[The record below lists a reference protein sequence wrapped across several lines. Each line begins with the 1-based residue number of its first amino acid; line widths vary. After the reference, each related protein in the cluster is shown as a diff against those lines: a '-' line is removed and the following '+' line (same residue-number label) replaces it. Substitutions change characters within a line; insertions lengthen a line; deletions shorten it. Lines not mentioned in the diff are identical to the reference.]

1 MNATPSAVPRLP
13 QGEFIALIAALFA
26 TIAISID
33 AMLPAMPEIAAALS
47 PNAPNRAQL
56 VVTSFVFGM
65 GIGTLFAG
73 PLADRFGRKYV
84 IMAGGAVYMLASLA
98 CYFAGSLDALLIARV
113 VQGIGAAAPRTVSM
127 ALMRD
132 LYKGREMARIMSFVM
147 MVFIMVPAVAPLM
160 GQGVIALAGWHA
172 IFLVYVG
179 FAVLTL
185 IWLGLRQPETLT
197 PENRRSLSLPS
208 LWAATKELMSH
219 RIVLVSI
226 AAQTL
231 TLAALF
237 ATLSSMQG
245 IFDQRFGRAD
255 SFALWFAFIAVGS
268 SLGSIINAKVV
279 MRMGM
284 RKVVSMTY
292 AGVLVLT
299 LGLLVLNAVELMPE
313 VLAFPAHL
321 LWSIVLFAMMGL
333 SMGNLNALAMEPVG
347 HIAGLAASVTSAIST
362 VISVALAVPVGQAF
376 DGTALPLMAGV
387 SVFIGLAWVLMQLAP
402 KREESVKPLA

>member
-1 MNATPSAVPRLP
+1 MSPTKQLS
-13 QGEFIALIAALFA
+13 QSEFIALIAALFA
-26 TIAISID
+26 TIALSID
-33 AMLPAMPEIAAALS
+33 AMLPALPAIAAALS
-47 PNAPNRAQL
+47 ADDPNRAQL

-65 GIGTLFAG
+65 GVGTLFAG
-73 PLADRFGRKYV
+73 PLADRFGRKSIILFGTLIY
-84 IMAGGAVYMLASLA
+84 MAASLA
-98 CYFAGSLDALLIARV
+98 CYLAGSLDALLIARV

-160 GQGVIALAGWHA
+160 GQGVIAVAGWHA
-172 IFLVYVG
+172 IFLVYIV
-179 FAVLTL
+179 FAL
-185 IWLGLRQPETLT
+185 IAMSWMGLRQPETLT
-197 PENRRSLSLPS
+197 PENRRSLALGAM
-208 LWAATKELMSH
+208 WEATKELLSH

-245 IFDQRFGRAD
+245 IFDQRFDRAD

-268 SLGSIINAKVV
+268 SLGSITNARVV
-279 MRMGM
+279 MRLGM
-284 RKVVSMTY
+284 RRVVVMTY
-292 AGVLVLT
+292 AGMLALT
-299 LGLLVLNAVELMPE
+299 LLLLVINASGLMPE

-321 LWSIVLFAMMGL
+321 LWSIALFAMMGL

-362 VISVALAVPVGQAF
+362 VVSVALAVPVGLAF
-376 DGTALPLMAGV
+376 NGTALPLMAGV
-387 SVFIGLAWVLMQLAP
+387 SVFMALALALMPLAP
-402 KREESVKPLA
+402 RREESVKPLA

>member
-1 MNATPSAVPRLP
+1 MNPTQSAIPRIP

-33 AMLPAMPEIAAALS
+33 AMLPAMPSIAAALS
-47 PNAPNRAQL
+47 PDAPNRAQL

-84 IMAGGAVYMLASLA
+84 IMAGGGLYMLASLA

-113 VQGIGAAAPRTVSM
+113 IQGIGAAAPRTVSM

-185 IWLGLRQPETLT
+185 VWLGLRQPETLT

-208 LWAATKELMSH
+208 LWVATKELLSH

-245 IFDQRFGRAD
+245 IFDQRFDRAA
-255 SFALWFAFIAVGS
+255 SFPLWFAFIAVGS
-268 SLGSIINAKVV
+268 TLGSILNARVV

-284 RKVVSMTY
+284 RRVVSLTY

-299 LGLLVLNAVELMPE
+299 FGLLVINKLGLMPE
-313 VLAFPAHL
+313 MLAFPAHL

-387 SVFIGLAWVLMQLAP
+387 SVFIGLAWVLMRLAP
-402 KREESVKPLA
+402 KRE